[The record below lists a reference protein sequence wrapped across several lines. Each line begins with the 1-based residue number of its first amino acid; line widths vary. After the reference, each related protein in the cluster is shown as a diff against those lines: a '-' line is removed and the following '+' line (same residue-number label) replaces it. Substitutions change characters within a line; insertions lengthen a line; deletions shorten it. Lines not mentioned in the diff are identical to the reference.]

1 MKSSITKLKDMA
13 AKFDPSPIEE
23 LSAFKTKYQKEY
35 ELALGQM
42 KKVSELL
49 ENSGV
54 STQALLGNASE
65 IF

>member
-1 MKSSITKLKDMA
+1 MA

-23 LSAFKTKYQKEY
+23 LSAFKTKYQKDY

-49 ENSGV
+49 ENSGEKYPSSFRQSV
-54 STQALLGNASE
+54 RNLLMEQSGVLE
-65 IF
+65 